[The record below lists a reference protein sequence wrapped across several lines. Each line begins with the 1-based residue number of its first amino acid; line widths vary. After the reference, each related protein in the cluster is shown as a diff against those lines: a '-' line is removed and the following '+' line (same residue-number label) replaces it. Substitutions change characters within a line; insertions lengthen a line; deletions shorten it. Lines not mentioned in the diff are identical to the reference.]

1 MAMLPNTKRILE
13 LTRSELIN
21 EINEYFDRCDKDT
34 KPYLTIGLAQHLK
47 VSKQLLVDI
56 RADRVKAFVGFHH
69 KETLILAQERIELY
83 LAERLFDK
91 DDKKV
96 TSSIFTLKTN
106 HGWHDRDKIDISNI
120 QEIKI
125 NFK

>member
-1 MAMLPNTKRILE
+1 MAMSPNTKRILE
-13 LTRSELIN
+13 MNRSEFIN
-21 EINEYFDRCDKDT
+21 EINEYFDKCDRDK

-47 VSKQLLVDI
+47 VNKQLFIDI
-56 RADRVKAFVGFHH
+56 KSDKTKAFTGLHH
-69 KETLILAQERIELY
+69 KETLTLAQERIELY

-106 HGWHDRDKIDISNI
+106 HGWREKEIMDLTNI